1 MYTEDADQVHQGTED
16 AELLVNF
23 SSRLAKSQNNSFPKD
38 SISKPNSNVNYRIDK
53 KSILINRP
61 NFTINSY

>member
-23 SSRLAKSQNNSFPKD
+23 SSRLAKSQNNSFPNPCL
-38 SISKPNSNVNYRIDK
+38 SISQPLQLQ
-53 KSILINRP
+53 LIAP
-61 NFTINSY
+61 HPASHGWDH